1 MSSNGSTSSP
11 LIYLE
16 RFIDPEQ
23 PSGLWWCATAED
35 VQTVSINAVS
45 KAVLA
50 SWDDV
55 GTAGRDFVMRFP
67 YIFVAVAD
75 ETQRAEIAGELH
87 RRFPL
92 QVLLADTK
100 AFRGCSSVTQLRND
114 AGINAVDGLLYGAT
128 ELPETDL
135 LEVADVDV
143 ITPKPA
149 SRTLSGFIALDYT
162 VGGFRSG
169 ELSVWTGKRGEGKST
184 FLSDLLVRSIAQGR
198 KVCAYSGELPKE
210 QFKRGILPQAAG
222 PRHVDPTPD
231 PYTGRTEYVVP
242 ADAQAKIDDWWR
254 GKLLLTDIQR
264 DKAHDEDNI
273 LRLFE
278 YAYRKYGCDVF
289 LVDNIMT
296 AELKAERELGMYRA
310 QSLFVNRLSNFSK
323 RFGVHVHL
331 VAHPR
336 KTGNGQDLSADDV
349 SGTGDV
355 TNRADNVF
363 AVCRADEAEECSARI
378 SVLKCRETGGRGNI
392 ALEFDEKS
400 RRFYE
405 TGKTPYWKMPWEG

>member
-1 MSSNGSTSSP
+1 MSSESTSSP

-16 RFIDPEQ
+16 RFIDPAQ

-45 KAVLA
+45 KALLA
-50 SWDDV
+50 TWDDV
-55 GTAGRDFVMRFP
+55 GKAREWVMRFP

-75 ETQRAEIAGELH
+75 PAQRAEIAEELH

-92 QVLLADTK
+92 PILTASPA
-100 AFRGCSSVTQLRND
+100 AFRGCSSITQLKDD
-114 AGINAVDGLLYGAT
+114 AGMSAVDSLLYGCS
-128 ELPETDL
+128 EMPENDL
-135 LEVADVDV
+135 LEVADVD
-143 ITPKPA
+143 ITTPKDKA
-149 SRTLSGFIALDYT
+149 RTLSGFIALDYV
-162 VGGFRSG
+162 VGGFRPG

-184 FLSDLLVRSIAQGR
+184 FLSDLLVRSLSQGR

-222 PRHVDPTPD
+222 PRHVDPVAD
-231 PYTGRTEYVVP
+231 PHTGRTEYTVP
-242 ADAQAKIDDWWR
+242 PDIQSRIDDWWR

-264 DKAHDEDNI
+264 DRAHDEDNI

-310 QSLFVNRLSNFSK
+310 QSLFVNRLSNFAK

-336 KTGNGQDLSADDV
+336 KTGNDRDLSADDV

-363 AVCRADEAEECSARI
+363 AVCRAGEDEECSTRI

-405 TGKTPYWKMPWEG
+405 SGKTPFWRMPWEG